1 MLAKRLRLLKAIR
14 RTLAAHTSALADAI
28 PAELARNRAD
38 TLAAEV
44 LPLLAACKFL
54 ERQATA
60 ILAPMPLGRGGLPFW
75 LAGVDATIERAPLG
89 TVLIIAPAN
98 YPLFLPGVQ
107 ALQALAAGNSVV
119 WKPGRGGLPAA
130 QAFADT
136 CALAGLPHGAL
147 RITDESVR
155 SSIAEVQAGPDKI
168 FFTGSST
175 TGRALLHLAAG
186 LTIPVVAEL
195 SGCDA
200 VIVLPGADPARVI
213 DALCFGMRL
222 NGSATCMAPR
232 RLILVGDEHLPLLH
246 QLQMRFAQMD
256 AIFIADALRH
266 KIETLLADAV
276 EKGGI
281 VRGEMRDFS
290 MTPLL
295 VLHGTPRM
303 ELAHTDVF
311 APILTVIEVASV
323 AEALEVERNCPF
335 GLTSAIFGDERQ
347 ARQLAVQL
355 KVGTVLINDLIV
367 PTADPRVPFGGRK
380 ASGFGATRGAEGLL
394 EMTAPRTISAR
405 RGRDRRHLQPTSAA
419 HEQLFRGV
427 ITLCHR
433 RGWLTRLEGLKTIVA
448 AIKQIK

>member
-1 MLAKRLRLLKAIR
+1 MESRAPKTTLRAREASRAATPGTSSAAEVWSEVPLKKRLAVLKAIR

-60 ILAPMPLGRGGLPFW
+60 ILAPMPLGRSGLPFW
-75 LAGVDATIERAPLG
+75 LRGVDATVERAPLG

-107 ALQALAAGNSVV
+107 ALQALAAGNTVV
-119 WKPGRGGLPAA
+119 WKPGRGGLPVA
-130 QAFADT
+130 QAFADA

-186 LTIPVVAEL
+186 LMIPVVAEL

-200 VIVLPGADPARVI
+200 VIVLPGAEPARVI

-232 RLILVGDEHLPLLH
+232 RLILVGDEHLP
-246 QLQMRFAQMD
+246 A
-256 AIFIADALRH
+256 APSTADAF
-266 KIETLLADAV
+266 
-276 EKGGI
+276 
-281 VRGEMRDFS
+281 RGD
-290 MTPLL
+290 
-295 VLHGTPRM
+295 G
-303 ELAHTDVF
+303 
-311 APILTVIEVASV
+311 
-323 AEALEVERNCPF
+323 
-335 GLTSAIFGDERQ
+335 
-347 ARQLAVQL
+347 
-355 KVGTVLINDLIV
+355 
-367 PTADPRVPFGGRK
+367 
-380 ASGFGATRGAEGLL
+380 
-394 EMTAPRTISAR
+394 
-405 RGRDRRHLQPTSAA
+405 RHLHTGWAA
-419 HEQLFRGV
+419 AQ
-427 ITLCHR
+427 
-433 RGWLTRLEGLKTIVA
+433 A
-448 AIKQIK
+448 